1 MDKMQQKVCQTPHCG
16 RFPLSFSNRRQN
28 LTEEDAI
35 DEDPAR
41 DKLPAMNQPDSITPL
56 LRLGFRPL
64 FLAAACF
71 AVIAVAIWM
80 ASYSFGIPV
89 HTGALSTSL
98 WHGHEMLFGYALA
111 VIGGFL
117 LTAIG
122 NWTGR
127 QTLRAT
133 PLLLLVLLW
142 LAARILYL
150 VPGIDLQLIAVF
162 DLLFNALLVVA
173 TAIPIF
179 QVQQWKQVGI
189 LVKLL
194 LILLA
199 NLAFYLGVL
208 GIFPGWETTGLY
220 AGIYLVLSLILM
232 IGRRVLPFFIQNGV
246 GYAFAA
252 KNYRWLDISSLVLFV
267 AFVLAELFVSDVRI
281 AGVLA
286 AMLFVLHVIRLIGWH
301 TRGIWS
307 KPLLWVLFCGYS
319 FIVLGFALKAASV
332 FAGVSPFLALHAF
345 TYGGIGMMTLGM
357 MARVTLG
364 HTGRNVSEPPA
375 GTGWMFVLLGTG
387 AFIRVMLPLLAP
399 GFYAW
404 WIELSQ
410 VFWMAAFAWF
420 VVVFAPMLA
429 SARVDGGD
437 G

>member
-1 MDKMQQKVCQTPHCG
+1 
-16 RFPLSFSNRRQN
+16 
-28 LTEEDAI
+28 
-35 DEDPAR
+35 
-41 DKLPAMNQPDSITPL
+41 MNHPDSITPL

-71 AVIAVAIWM
+71 SVIAVAIWM
-80 ASYSFGIPV
+80 ASYTFSIPV
-89 HTGALSTSL
+89 HTGTLAPSL
-98 WHGHEMLFGYALA
+98 WHGHEMLFGYAMA
-111 VIGGFL
+111 VISGFL

-127 QTLRAT
+127 QTLRGT

-142 LAARILYL
+142 LAARALYL
-150 VPGIDLQLIAVF
+150 APGIDLQLIAAF
-162 DLLFNALLVVA
+162 DLLFNTLLVA
-173 TAIPIF
+173 AAASPIF

-220 AGIYLVLSLILM
+220 AGIYLVISLILM

-246 GYAFAA
+246 GYPFAA

-267 AFVLAELFVSDVRI
+267 AFVLADLFVTDAQI
-281 AGVLA
+281 AAVLA
-286 AMLFVLHVIRLIGWH
+286 AILFILHVIRLVGWH
-301 TRGIWS
+301 THGIWS

-319 FIVLGFALKAASV
+319 LIVFGFALKAASV

-364 HTGRNVSEPPA
+364 HTGRDVLEPPVA
-375 GTGWMFVLLGTG
+375 SAWMFAVLGAG
-387 AFIRVMLPLLAP
+387 AFSRVILPLLAP
-399 GFYAW
+399 GLYGW
-404 WIELSQ
+404 WIGLSQ
-410 VFWMAAFAWF
+410 VLWMVAFGWF
-420 VVVFAPMLA
+420 VVVFAPMLT
-429 SARVDGGD
+429 SPRVDGGD